1 MIALG
6 ININKGININYKNVY
21 LNYIVETTTNM
32 PCPTSDISNMI
43 IWKSFSS
50 GKIFVKSIICTNNSQ
65 IPPHPWK
72 KILILFENYNLF
84 LELNYLHENQLEVNF
99 Q

>member
-43 IWKSFSS
+43 I
-50 GKIFVKSIICTNNSQ
+50 
-65 IPPHPWK
+65 
-72 KILILFENYNLF
+72 
-84 LELNYLHENQLEVNF
+84 
-99 Q
+99 